1 MRTVTVEFVGDYF
14 VFASTVTCE
23 KEDSDDF
30 IEVRT
35 LQFVKDYYGWDLEGK
50 YSECNIFEAEETN

>member
-1 MRTVTVEFVGDYF
+1 MRTVTVEFIGDYF
-14 VFASTVTCE
+14 VLASTVTCE
-23 KEDSDDF
+23 EGDSNEF

-50 YSECNIFEAEETN
+50 YSECNIFEMEDK